1 MPCYGYK
8 IPMYHFGSLCV
19 VVHVLVS
26 FLLCCSM
33 EEVNM
38 DELYIRLICVTIKE
52 EKKQQIKDCHMRRDA
67 MLKELGGAVD

>member
-1 MPCYGYK
+1 
-8 IPMYHFGSLCV
+8 
-19 VVHVLVS
+19 
-26 FLLCCSM
+26 
-33 EEVNM
+33 M